1 VRIHSQTFV
10 LSTLVA
16 AVAFG
21 WDSRDTDPLQQL
33 AWQADLQIR
42 TLEITRSKAGLSVR
56 VLVYTEHDDEARD
69 ARLVVLL
76 PVGVGVQRLGA
87 GCTASAGPPMVPA
100 LRASVT
106 CELGTIA
113 DRGYHEVLLAITQ
126 PPPGV
131 PTRLGVFAYSGT
143 PDPRPGN
150 NYAERVLP

>member
-1 VRIHSQTFV
+1 MNLPARKVVVPALAALAALGVRDALARQ
-10 LSTLVA
+10 
-16 AVAFG
+16 
-21 WDSRDTDPLQQL
+21 PL

-42 TLEITRSKAGLSVR
+42 TLEITRSRTGLSVR
-56 VLVYTEHDDEARD
+56 VVLYTEHDDDARD
-69 ARLVVLL
+69 TRLVILL
-76 PVGVGVQRLGA
+76 PVGVGVKRLSA
-87 GCTASAGPPMVPA
+87 GCAASTGPSMVPS

-113 DRGYHEVLLAITQ
+113 DRGYSEVLLSITR
-126 PPPGV
+126 PIPGV

>member
-1 VRIHSQTFV
+1 M
-10 LSTLVA
+10 A
-16 AVAFG
+16 AFG
-21 WDSRDTDPLQQL
+21 SRDPIAGQQL

-42 TLEITRSKAGLSVR
+42 TLEITRSRTGLTVR

-69 ARLVVLL
+69 TRLVILL
-76 PVGVGVQRLGA
+76 PVGVGVQRLGE
-87 GCTASAGPPMVPA
+87 GCTASAGPSMVPA

-113 DRGYHEVLLAITQ
+113 DRGYYEVLLAITR
-126 PPPGV
+126 PSAGV

>member
-1 VRIHSQTFV
+1 MNLPARKVVFPALAALAALGVRDALARQ
-10 LSTLVA
+10 
-16 AVAFG
+16 
-21 WDSRDTDPLQQL
+21 PL

-42 TLEITRSKAGLSVR
+42 TLEITRSRTGLSVR
-56 VLVYTEHDDEARD
+56 VLVYTEHDDAARD
-69 ARLVVLL
+69 TRLVILL
-76 PVGVGVQRLGA
+76 PVGVGIKRLSA
-87 GCTASAGPPMVPA
+87 GCIASAGPSMVPA

-113 DRGYHEVLLAITQ
+113 DRGYSEVLLLITR
-126 PPPGV
+126 PTEGV